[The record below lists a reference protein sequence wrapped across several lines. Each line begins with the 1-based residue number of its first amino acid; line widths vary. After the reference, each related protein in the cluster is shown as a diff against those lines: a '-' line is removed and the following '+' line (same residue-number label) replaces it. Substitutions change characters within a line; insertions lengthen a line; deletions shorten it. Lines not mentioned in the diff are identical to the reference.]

1 MVGSAPYRLNFA
13 GGPVNALQAP
23 ELRRAPSRS
32 LSTSQTLDHYKREL
46 LAAQYREAVLLR
58 RIERANTYLQ
68 SMGIRIEPDP
78 WSELAITFDGVP
90 VAPGV

>member
-1 MVGSAPYRLNFA
+1 M
-13 GGPVNALQAP
+13 NALQAP
-23 ELRRAPSRS
+23 DTHRAPSRPS
-32 LSTSQTLDHYKREL
+32 SAQVLNHYKREL
-46 LAAQYREAVLLR
+46 LAVQYREAVLLR

-78 WSELAITFDGVP
+78 WSAIALTFDGVP